1 MSRGRINNWEKKN
14 VDFKQSYC
22 TLSRTWNLL
31 TGRSA
36 YVTNIK
42 QGTNSIVE
50 IFYIWIE
57 NTERNLSLKKV
68 FQFIWVF
75 YKFLLT
81 CINEHSSQLLFFVQ
95 VNTNCVVF
103 KYLHSWFVSFIWYY
117 LCVHVQLPASFDG
130 HLLEKPTLL
139 WQAPKLSSIKF
150 P

>member
-1 MSRGRINNWEKKN
+1 MSRGRINKWEKKN

-68 FQFIWVF
+68 FHFIWVF
-75 YKFLLT
+75 YKFFLT
-81 CINEHSSQLLFFVQ
+81 CINEHSSQL
-95 VNTNCVVF
+95 
-103 KYLHSWFVSFIWYY
+103 LHSWFVSFIWYY
-117 LCVHVQLPASFDG
+117 LCVHVQLRASYDG